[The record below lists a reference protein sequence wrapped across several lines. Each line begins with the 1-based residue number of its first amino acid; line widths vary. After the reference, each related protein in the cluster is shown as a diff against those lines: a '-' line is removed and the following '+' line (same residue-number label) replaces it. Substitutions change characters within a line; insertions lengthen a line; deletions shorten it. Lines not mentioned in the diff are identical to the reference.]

1 MHVCDRI
8 KSKIKS
14 HTSALLCTLI
24 SEPVFTIVV
33 DLSHNNIVEYI
44 FAHR

>member
-14 HTSALLCTLI
+14 HIPALLCTLI

-33 DLSHNNIVEYI
+33 DLPHNNTVEYI
-44 FAHR
+44 FGHR